1 MIASRALRGPVALAL
16 GLVAAVAALAATPG
30 AASAAGSTPQ
40 TLAFTTTPPTGSDWF
55 FGDFHGAPGYV
66 AHAAA
71 TSGLPV
77 TYSVD
82 AASAG
87 TCRIT
92 GVLEDNPIYG
102 PGAEIE
108 FLDAGVCTIHADQA
122 GDEEFAPAAQAS
134 QSFVIEKVQTWI
146 TASHATKGVLG
157 LTPSTFSATL
167 QVPQQMGPGWLTV
180 GYPGQLVTFTVGG
193 RRACSAYTGTDG
205 VATCKAP
212 IGLAAAVRESTY
224 TAAYAGNA
232 SYRPSNAVGK
242 LG

>member
-1 MIASRALRGPVALAL
+1 MIASRALRGPLAIAL
-16 GLVAAVAALAATPG
+16 GLVAALAALAATSG
-30 AASAAGSTPQ
+30 SASAAGSTPQ
-40 TLAFTTTPPTGSDWF
+40 TITFTTTPPTGSDWF
-55 FGDFHGAPGYV
+55 FGDFHDAPGYV
-66 AHAAA
+66 AYAVAS
-71 TSGLPV
+71 SGLPV

-82 AASAG
+82 PASAA

-92 GVLEDNPIYG
+92 GVLEDNPVYG

-108 FLDAGVCTIHADQA
+108 FLDAGVCTIRADQP
-122 GDEEFAPAAQAS
+122 GNDEFLPAAQAL
-134 QSFVIEKVQTWI
+134 QSFVIEKVQTWL
-146 TASHATKGVLG
+146 TAARAAKGVLG
-157 LTPSTFSATL
+157 MTPSTFSATL
-167 QVPQQMGPGWLTV
+167 QVPQEMGPGWLTV

-193 RRACSAYTGTDG
+193 KRACAAYTGTDG

-232 SYRPSNAVGK
+232 SYRPSGAVGK